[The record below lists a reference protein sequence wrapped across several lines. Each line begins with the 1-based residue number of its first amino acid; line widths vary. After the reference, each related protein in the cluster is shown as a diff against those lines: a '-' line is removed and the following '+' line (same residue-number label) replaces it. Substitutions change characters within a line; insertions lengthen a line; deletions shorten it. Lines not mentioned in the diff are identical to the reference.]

1 MNLPTTNDVVAA
13 HDRIRAH
20 VHRTPVFTSRT
31 LDERVGGTVFL
42 KAENFQR
49 VGAFKFRGAVNAVL
63 SLSDAAASQGVVTHS
78 SGNHAQAVALAA
90 TLRGI
95 PAWVVMPDNAPAV
108 KVAAVRGYGA
118 TIVMCAA
125 LPAAREETAEAVRLE
140 TGATFIHPSN
150 DAMVIAGQGTAA
162 RELLQDIDGLDLVLA
177 PLGGGGIL
185 SGTALAAIEF
195 GVRVIGVE
203 PEAADDGFRSLQAGK
218 ILDAGNPQTIADG
231 LRTSLGSRTFPLIRD
246 HVERVVTVS
255 ESAIVEA
262 LRFVYERMKL
272 VVEPS
277 AVVTIAAMLDGQLN
291 VRGLRVGAILTGGNM
306 DAVRL
311 GALLA

>member
-1 MNLPTTNDVVAA
+1 VNLPTTNDVVAA